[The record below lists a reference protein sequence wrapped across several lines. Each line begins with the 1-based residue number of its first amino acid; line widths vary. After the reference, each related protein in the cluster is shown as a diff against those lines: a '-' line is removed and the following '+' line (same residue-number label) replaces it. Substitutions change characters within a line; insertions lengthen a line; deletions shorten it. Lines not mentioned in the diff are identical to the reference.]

1 MEKLE
6 GFIGENPMSTAEDLV
21 FIQCQKAQEQAII
34 REKRL
39 FRALEHGKTAFPCSR
54 ARKNTFRAAKTG

>member
-1 MEKLE
+1 MEKLEE

-34 REKRL
+34 RENN
-39 FRALEHGKTAFPCSR
+39 SS
-54 ARKNTFRAAKTG
+54 